1 MKKLKRFPTF
11 FDLKTYAENALD
23 GDLMN
28 KVKIVEE
35 FNKRIP
41 EIVDKIYKRCNF
53 GAGYADYIFTTTHKA
68 KGLEWKTVILLDDF
82 FDDLGGVPDGIFS
95 RKCSEIRKDE
105 QDEKNILYV
114 ALTRAQTNLV
124 FNFALF
130 NLMLTSGDTFERIV
144 NLKEKIAD
152 QHILKCTKCS
162 DNIIFNDNCLGLE
175 SLSVKCGNLKG
186 VMMKKSSGTF
196 CSICSSSRRFV
207 YLNSEQ
213 NIQNAERKMR
223 SREFLRYFVGVQSDM
238 YEQARTVVD
247 EDEEKFKNSDD
258 NGAGVIEHNPVLEL
272 QFDDLL
278 IAALEDDF

>member
-1 MKKLKRFPTF
+1 M
-11 FDLKTYAENALD
+11 
-23 GDLMN
+23 
-28 KVKIVEE
+28 
-35 FNKRIP
+35 
-41 EIVDKIYKRCNF
+41 
-53 GAGYADYIFTTTHKA
+53 
-68 KGLEWKTVILLDDF
+68 
-82 FDDLGGVPDGIFS
+82 
-95 RKCSEIRKDE
+95 
-105 QDEKNILYV
+105 
-114 ALTRAQTNLV
+114 TRAQTNLV

-238 YEQARTVVD
+238 YEQ
-247 EDEEKFKNSDD
+247 
-258 NGAGVIEHNPVLEL
+258 G
-272 QFDDLL
+272 
-278 IAALEDDF
+278 IAIDRSIFPIFFHRS